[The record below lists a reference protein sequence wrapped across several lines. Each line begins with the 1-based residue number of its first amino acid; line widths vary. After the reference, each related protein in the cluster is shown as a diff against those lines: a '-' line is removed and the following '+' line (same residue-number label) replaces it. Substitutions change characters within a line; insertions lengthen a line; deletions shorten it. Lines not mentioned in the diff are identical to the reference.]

1 MNSQAFTKTYD
12 GRMVLDFPTM
22 TLVPGTIYAVI
33 GANGCGK
40 STLAKVLSG
49 TIQSD
54 QRKKVL
60 ATASVGY
67 MPQNNFAF
75 RMTTKANLL
84 LNGKDEDKAQRLMQA
99 LHIDHLADQ
108 PAHRLSGGETA
119 RMALARLMMKEYE
132 VVILDEPTAAMDIET
147 TLLSEKMIQRYVQD
161 NRCVLILITHSLQ
174 QARRLA
180 DYIWYIHQGA
190 LLEHGA
196 RDNLLQTPTTSELKT
211 FLDFYGV

>member
-54 QRKKVL
+54 QKKKAL

-67 MPQNNFAF
+67 MPQKNFAF

-119 RMALARLMMKEYE
+119 RMALAR
-132 VVILDEPTAAMDIET
+132 
-147 TLLSEKMIQRYVQD
+147 
-161 NRCVLILITHSLQ
+161 
-174 QARRLA
+174 
-180 DYIWYIHQGA
+180 
-190 LLEHGA
+190 
-196 RDNLLQTPTTSELKT
+196 
-211 FLDFYGV
+211 